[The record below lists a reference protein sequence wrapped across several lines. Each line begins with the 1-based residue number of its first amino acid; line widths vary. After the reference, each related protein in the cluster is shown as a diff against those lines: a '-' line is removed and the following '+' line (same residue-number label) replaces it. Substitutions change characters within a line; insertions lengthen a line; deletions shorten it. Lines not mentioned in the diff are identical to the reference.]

1 MTSLRAKVYLRKRKS
16 GYTAI
21 FYDPDR
27 SPQQKYVTLRT
38 KDKDIARRK
47 MTDLEHR
54 YTLST
59 FDPWKDAA
67 PQEGVLFTEAIERYL
82 KARSDRRPKTLRAD
96 ASTLNLFAN
105 SLRAGFLVQHVE
117 QRHVDAA
124 WRLIQ
129 DTARAMDA

>member
-38 KDKDIARRK
+38 GDKDIARRK
-47 MTDLEHR
+47 VTHLEHR
-54 YTLST
+54 YTLGT

-67 PQEGVLFTEAIERYL
+67 RRA
-82 KARSDRRPKTLRAD
+82 ARGRRPEDCRRRG
-96 ASTLNLFAN
+96 S
-105 SLRAGFLVQHVE
+105 G
-117 QRHVDAA
+117 
-124 WRLIQ
+124 
-129 DTARAMDA
+129 